1 MFEDRVWFGFV
12 ESNFIYV
19 SSVIICIN
27 NVVFIFN
34 IKKLL

>member
-19 SSVIICIN
+19 ISVIIN

-34 IKKLL
+34 IK